1 MGLLVDKMSRKK
13 LLVGAVI
20 AWSLSTLVSSV
31 TTSFGILLLM
41 RFCLGAL
48 VSATEP
54 AAFSLLG
61 DLFPRTVRTT
71 ANSIVGTGSYLG
83 AGLASFLIMITG
95 NYGWR
100 AAYATKAIFGL
111 ATGIMAFLVLKEPER
126 GMLQKI
132 ESEIYYCEVKKDAD
146 DCEVCLDDE

>member
-20 AWSLSTLVSSV
+20 AFSMSTLVSSV
-31 TTSFGILLLM
+31 TTSFGVLLLM
-41 RFCLGAL
+41 RFFLGAL

-54 AAFSLLG
+54 AAFSMLG

-83 AGLASFLIMITG
+83 SGLASLLIMITG
-95 NYGWR
+95 TYGWR
-100 AAYATKAIFGL
+100 AAYFSKAVFGL
-111 ATGIMAFLVLKEPER
+111 VTGFFAFLVLKEPER
-126 GMLQKI
+126 GMLQKN
-132 ESEIYYCEVKKDAD
+132 
-146 DCEVCLDDE
+146 